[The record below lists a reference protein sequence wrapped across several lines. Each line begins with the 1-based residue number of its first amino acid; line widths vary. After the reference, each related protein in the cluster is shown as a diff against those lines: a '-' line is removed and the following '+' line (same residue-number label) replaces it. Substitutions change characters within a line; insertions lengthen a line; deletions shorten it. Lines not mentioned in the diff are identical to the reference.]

1 MSGQQTTDASN
12 FTDAAIYVSI
22 NGAAFVDI
30 CGEASAI
37 TVSGGDRSVSEFFTA
52 CGDTPIVLVGKRSKI
67 QVSLRVAYTEGN
79 ADTWAI
85 VKQAYENKGM
95 IFQLRWI
102 PRGDATGNKRY
113 TTDPVY
119 SFVSSHIYPGGEVES
134 PDATQFEVMVET
146 SQIISDEVPAP

>member
-12 FTDAAIYVSI
+12 FTDASIYVSI

-30 CGEASAI
+30 CGEASSI
-37 TVSGGDRSVSEFFTA
+37 TVTGGDRSVSEFFTA
-52 CGDTPIVLVGKRSKI
+52 CGDTPVVLTGKRSKI
-67 QVSLRVAYTEGN
+67 QVALKVAYTEGN

-102 PRGDATGNKRY
+102 PRGNAVGNKRF

-119 SFVSSHIYPGGEVES
+119 SFVTSHPYPGGEVES
-134 PDATQFEVMVET
+134 PDATQFDVMIET
-146 SQIISDEVPAP
+146 SKIIPDNVPA